1 MRSGHEP
8 PHTLLSYL
16 MFHLR
21 FICAHTEKWADT
33 QKPMNAESVGGG
45 GDSVYMSKQIMEE
58 VGYVLSA

>member
-16 MFHLR
+16 MFHLK

-33 QKPMNAESVGGG
+33 QKPMNAESVGGVT
-45 GDSVYMSKQIMEE
+45 VY
-58 VGYVLSA
+58 V

>member
-16 MFHLR
+16 MFHLK

-33 QKPMNAESVGGG
+33 QKPMHAESVGGS
-45 GDSVYMSKQIMEE
+45 DSVYMSEQIMEE
-58 VGYVLSA
+58 VGYVLSS